1 MWKLGLKKRRCLNFK
16 NESTALKLIKYKI
29 LEDFDV
35 YRMIEE
41 ISATQLF
48 LLLYRGV
55 KYGNRGGDD
64 CFDKRPKRRKMDLQ
78 MLFNSSTW
86 SFINWLW

>member
-1 MWKLGLKKRRCLNFK
+1 MNFK

-41 ISATQLF
+41 VSATQLF